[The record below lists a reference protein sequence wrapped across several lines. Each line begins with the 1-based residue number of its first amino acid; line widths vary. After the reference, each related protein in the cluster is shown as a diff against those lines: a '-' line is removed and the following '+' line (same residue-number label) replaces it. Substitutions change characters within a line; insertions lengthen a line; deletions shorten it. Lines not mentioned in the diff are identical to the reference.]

1 MKILLLTT
9 LALLTLTGCASSAAS
24 KVIKALG
31 NDPATVSV
39 RVNGWGT
46 VIEVSRANPVI
57 GMNSTVA
64 TDGSL
69 HVTTQDAKGVPGTV
83 AAPQRAVAPA
93 NATSPRPVSRPVH
106 PRPRPTTPATPAPA
120 PAPSPVVK

>member
-1 MKILLLTT
+1 MKLLLLAT
-9 LALLTLTGCASSAAS
+9 LAILTLTGCVSSAAS

-31 NDPATVSV
+31 NDPATASI

-83 AAPQRAVAPA
+83 AVTPQRMVAPA
-93 NATSPRPVSRPVH
+93 AAPAPRPVSRPVH
-106 PRPRPTTPATPAPA
+106 PHPRPTTPATPAPA
-120 PAPSPVVK
+120 PTPIR

>member
-1 MKILLLTT
+1 
-9 LALLTLTGCASSAAS
+9 
-24 KVIKALG
+24 
-31 NDPATVSV
+31 
-39 RVNGWGT
+39 

-83 AAPQRAVAPA
+83 AAPQRAVALTAAPSKPG
-93 NATSPRPVSRPVH
+93 ATPRTAPH
-106 PRPRPTTPATPAPA
+106 PRASHPTPAPA
-120 PAPSPVVK
+120 PAPVVK

>member
-1 MKILLLTT
+1 MIMKNLFLIA
-9 LALLTLTGCASSAAS
+9 LALLILPGCASSAAS

-31 NDPATVSV
+31 QDPATVSI

-57 GMNSTVA
+57 GMNSAVS

-69 HVTTQDAKGVPGTV
+69 NVTSLTNFNPHAVPVVGRFTSDPVAGTF
-83 AAPQRAVAPA
+83 
-93 NATSPRPVSRPVH
+93 
-106 PRPRPTTPATPAPA
+106 TPAPA
-120 PAPSPVVK
+120 VKSTSPPKPTVK